1 MKNNEKPLIIISTV
15 GTSLFT
21 NYNQEKKDFK
31 FQEFWDKLVWKDVHN
46 GVPKKDKGRKA
57 FSENDWEKIQE
68 QQAKKASIADS
79 IGQWVIKKGDDAS
92 AELKS
97 IKQIVGFTDKAKVVI
112 HLLTTS
118 TFDGHLCGWILKK
131 ELERQGYSHSHIQ
144 LKRIE
149 GLTIN
154 SGSDFQT
161 TALNELT
168 KYISENAENNTI
180 LNITGGY
187 KALIP
192 FMTIIGQIKGLQLK
206 YIYEDSNDLIT
217 VGNLPINLDW
227 DIVEAL
233 KPCWKNYFLKENLQD
248 IALEVFENNAQFDNV
263 KQRYIL
269 SQNCNEEVKK
279 KPVELHQVLKLLI
292 DYNLVTWEK
301 AELKESAFAK
311 IIANIPV
318 DGNSGFI
325 MEYIL
330 YKYFDIYPQKN
341 LLVKDYETTK
351 PLQLKHRFF
360 KLNSTKE
367 VELTDNGTKQTEIG
381 DMDIPLIKKT
391 GNEKVVYV
399 WGESKAFNAAC
410 DYQKEI
416 GKNSD
421 YLYQLIAR
429 TRALHETIQEKN
441 KREGI
446 EENIAIE
453 LLFIV
458 FKFTIKNVTHDVGLL
473 SPYLEKVI
481 NHLKKINTQT
491 MPCTTTFRALGI
503 KIPIDFDEKTGKLN
517 FTNFYN
523 GKNIKE
529 WNDKWEELP
538 TS

>member
-1 MKNNEKPLIIISTV
+1 MIIISTV

-21 NYNQEKKDFK
+21 NYIQDAVDSE
-31 FQEFWDKLVWKDVHN
+31 FQKFWDKELVWCKYND
-46 GVPKKDKGRKA
+46 KKNEPEKNNGRKA
-57 FSENDWEKIQE
+57 FNETTWLAIQR
-68 QQAKKASIADS
+68 QQAKTESFVNKISTW
-79 IGQWVIKKGDDAS
+79 IGKKGDDTS

-97 IKQIVGFTDKAKVVI
+97 IKQIVGSTDKAKVTI

-118 TFDGHLCGWILKK
+118 TFDGHLCGWILEK
-131 ELERQGYSHSHIQ
+131 ELRRQGYNHVH

-161 TALNELT
+161 TALNEQT
-168 KYISENAENNTI
+168 EYVNKNAKDNTI

-248 IALEVFENNAQFDNV
+248 IALEVFENNAQFDND

-292 DYNLVTWEK
+292 DYNLVTWK
-301 AELKESAFAK
+301 KTELKESAFAK

-325 MEYIL
+325 MEHIL
-330 YKYFDIYPQKN
+330 YKYFDIYLQKP

-351 PLQLKHRFF
+351 PLQLKHHFF

-367 VELTDNGTKQTEIG
+367 VELTDKGTKQTEIG
-381 DMDIPLIKKT
+381 DMDIPLIKRAED
-391 GNEKVVYV
+391 EKVIKKAGDKNIVYV

-416 GKNSD
+416 GGNKD
-421 YLYQLIAR
+421 YLHQQIAR
-429 TRALHETIQEKN
+429 AKAL
-441 KREGI
+441 
-446 EENIAIE
+446 EEILKDNEEIE

-458 FKFTIKNVTHDVGLL
+458 FKFTLKNITHDKKFS
-473 SPYLEKVI
+473 SP
-481 NHLKKINTQT
+481 HLDKIITHLHKINSLSFKRKTK
-491 MPCTTTFRALGI
+491 FRAVSI
-503 KIPIDFDEKTGKLN
+503 KIPINFDTTTGKLN

-523 GKNIKE
+523 GENWKD
-529 WNDKWEELP
+529 WDWEDLTFP
-538 TS
+538 SHQT